1 VFEGY
6 SPFIKLLGAAA
17 GLFALNTN
25 QLFLQVSIEVHQ
37 LDLYEQIRAKMLV
50 QVQRMDP
57 YKQIISPDFKTGS
70 EPR

>member
-1 VFEGY
+1 MRGN

-17 GLFALNTN
+17 GLFALNAN